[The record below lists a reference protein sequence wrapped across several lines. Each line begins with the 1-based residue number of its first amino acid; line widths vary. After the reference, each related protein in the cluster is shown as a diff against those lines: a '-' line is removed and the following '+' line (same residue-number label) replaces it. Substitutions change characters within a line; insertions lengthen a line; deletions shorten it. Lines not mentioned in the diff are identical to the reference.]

1 MTNAQMEIMWLRLMQ
16 FDTHFLWMCIIALCL
31 LVCGCLFCRIS
42 LCASMRVLVR
52 ACMCVSVSLS
62 VFLSHVLVRT
72 NAQVQSL
79 GL

>member
-1 MTNAQMEIMWLRLMQ
+1 MANAQMEILCLRLMQ

-42 LCASMRVLVR
+42 LYASMRVLVR
-52 ACMCVSVSLS
+52 AYMSVSVS
-62 VFLSHVLVRT
+62 VYANVLVRT
-72 NAQVQSL
+72 HAQVQSL

>member
-1 MTNAQMEIMWLRLMQ
+1 MANAQMEILWLRLMQ

-42 LCASMRVLVR
+42 LYASMRVLVR
-52 ACMCVSVSLS
+52 AYMSVSVS
-62 VFLSHVLVRT
+62 VYANVLVRT
-72 NAQVQSL
+72 HAQVQSL